1 MAIYADMHVHTTFS
15 SDGKGSMDEMIQKA
29 LSLGLRHIC
38 FTEHND
44 FDYPRHEGDPEN
56 IFLLN
61 VDSYL
66 YELLTKREK
75 YGDRIK
81 ILFGIELGVDPAIV
95 QKNIAL
101 SQSHDLTLS

>member
-44 FDYPRHEGDPEN
+44 FDYPRHERDPEN

-75 YGDRIK
+75 YGDRINRAWRGSCDRTEK
-81 ILFGIELGVDPAIV
+81 YSTQP
-95 QKNIAL
+95 IARF
-101 SQSHDLTLS
+101 

>member
-44 FDYPRHEGDPEN
+44 FDYPRHAA
-56 IFLLN
+56 
-61 VDSYL
+61 V
-66 YELLTKREK
+66 
-75 YGDRIK
+75 
-81 ILFGIELGVDPAIV
+81 FGYFGSKFD
-95 QKNIAL
+95 K
-101 SQSHDLTLS
+101 T

>member
-44 FDYPRHEGDPEN
+44 FDYPRHEGDLSFKCG
-56 IFLLN
+56 FLF
-61 VDSYL
+61 VRTFDK
-66 YELLTKREK
+66 T
-75 YGDRIK
+75 
-81 ILFGIELGVDPAIV
+81 
-95 QKNIAL
+95 
-101 SQSHDLTLS
+101 